1 MPNVTVLPVVEPSD
15 TSWNSPYS
23 VPVQVVVWLVIIVLS
38 LETIIGNAM
47 VIVAYRI
54 ERNISKQVSNR
65 YIVSLAISDLIIGI
79 EGFPFFTVYVLN
91 GERWPLGWVACQ
103 TWLFLDYTLCL
114 VSILTVLLITADR
127 YLSVCHT
134 AKYLKWQSPT
144 KTQLLI
150 VMSWLLP
157 AIIFG
162 IMIYG
167 WQAMTGQST
176 SMSGTE
182 CSAPFL
188 SNPYVNMGMYV
199 AYYWTTL
206 VAMLILYKGIHQ
218 AAKNLEKK
226 AKAKERRHIA
236 LILSQRLGT
245 QVGVSLMLQ
254 SKAEKEKAEEAQKD
268 SGYTSNQAGGSMN
281 TDNDQ
286 NLGVIEEE
294 RSGFLSRRE
303 SNESYYPGPHPTA
316 ANSRRCSE
324 MERVSLLSDS
334 DGVPSARVPVRS
346 YGRLSLRSRYSA
358 SDSITTTHED
368 EKEIEKADS
377 LRKLFA
383 DDELNSVLNFKDEK
397 LKNTDSNNDSD
408 TTSVILQR
416 SRKYKKNKRP
426 RSSRRSQHSTPRQI
440 AKVKQPEGTTTIAI
454 EEPTPEE
461 EHAEAIEVK
470 RTDRWVVSMKK
481 RIARALIRRRSTRR
495 EQGSSSNSDDSS
507 SDVEGDEK
515 PENGNNSLKS
525 PQLTANNKDDRGE
538 SSAQPDR
545 DRLAPANKTDTF
557 LSASGVSRKISTIS
571 TVITR
576 EKVISSIFAP
586 IAVFNRGRKQTKA
599 EKRAHK
605 AFRTITFIVGFF
617 AILWS
622 PYYIMATVYG
632 FCKGECIPSFLY
644 TLSYYMCYLNSSGNP
659 FAYALANRQFR
670 SAFMRMFR
678 GNFNKVA

>member
-1 MPNVTVLPVVEPSD
+1 MPNNTVFPVVDPAD

-23 VPVQVVVWLVIIVLS
+23 VPVQMVVWLIIIVLS

-167 WQAMTGQST
+167 WQAMTGQSN
-176 SMSGTE
+176 SMQGSE

-268 SGYTSNQAGGSMN
+268 SGYTSNQAGGSVN

-334 DGVPSARVPVRS
+334 DGVPSQKPLKS
-346 YGRLSLRSRYSA
+346 YGRLSLRSKYSA
-358 SDSITTTHED
+358 SDSITTTHE
-368 EKEIEKADS
+368 EEREIEKADS

-383 DDELNSVLNFKDEK
+383 DDELGSVLSFKEEK

-416 SRKYKKNKRP
+416 SRKYKKNKRL
-426 RSSRRSQHSTPRQI
+426 RSSRRSERSTPRAI
-440 AKVKQPEGTTTIAI
+440 AKIKQAEAAAVETIK
-454 EEPTPEE
+454 EPDVPEE
-461 EHAEAIEVK
+461 EPVETIEVK
-470 RTDRWVVSMKK
+470 RADRWVVSMKK

-495 EQGSSSNSDDSS
+495 ERGSSSNSDDTS
-507 SDVEGDEK
+507 SDVEGDDK
-515 PENGNNSLKS
+515 PDSNRNNSMKV
-525 PQLTANNKDDRGE
+525 PQMTVNNAG
-538 SSAQPDR
+538 STSAPPER
-545 DRLAPANKTDTF
+545 DRLAPSNKTDTF
-557 LSASGVSRKISTIS
+557 LSASG
-571 TVITR
+571 
-576 EKVISSIFAP
+576 
-586 IAVFNRGRKQTKA
+586 
-599 EKRAHK
+599 
-605 AFRTITFIVGFF
+605 TITFIVGFF

-678 GNFNKVA
+678 GNFNKIA

>member
-1 MPNVTVLPVVEPSD
+1 MNATLAD

-23 VPVQVVVWLVIIVLS
+23 IPTQMFVWFVIILLS

-91 GERWPLGWVACQ
+91 GERWPLGWVACE

-150 VMSWLLP
+150 LLSWLIP
-157 AIIFG
+157 SIIFG

-167 WQAMTGQST
+167 WQAMTGQSN
-176 SMSGTE
+176 SMSGAE

-254 SKAEKEKAEEAQKD
+254 SKAEKEKNEEAQNE
-268 SGYTSNQAGGSMN
+268 SNNQAGGSGN
-281 TDNDQ
+281 TDSEQ

-294 RSGFLSRRE
+294 KSGFYSRRE

-316 ANSRRCSE
+316 DNSRRCSE
-324 MERVSLLSDS
+324 MERVSLLNHNQE
-334 DGVPSARVPVRS
+334 DGTVTRPIKS
-346 YGRLSLRSRYSA
+346 YGRLSLKSRYSA
-358 SDSITTTHED
+358 SDSITTTHE
-368 EKEIEKADS
+368 EEGNIEKADS

-383 DDELNSVLNFKDEK
+383 DDELTSVLNFKEEAK
-397 LKNTDSNNDSD
+397 QKTAPDSNNDSD
-408 TTSVILQR
+408 STSVILQR
-416 SRKYKKNKRP
+416 TKKFKKNKRQ
-426 RSSRRSQHSTPRQI
+426 RCSRRSTRSASQRIPKLRHADEAEPSTSGALI
-440 AKVKQPEGTTTIAI
+440 TTEDNADN
-454 EEPTPEE
+454 
-461 EHAEAIEVK
+461 VQVR
-470 RTDRWVVSMKK
+470 RTERWVVSMKR
-481 RIARALIRRRSTRR
+481 RIAQALTRRRSTR
-495 EQGSSSNSDDSS
+495 EEETSNSDDSS
-507 SDVEGDEK
+507 SEVETNQ
-515 PENGNNSLKS
+515 PNRQTSLKI
-525 PQLTANNKDDRGE
+525 PQLTVNEEKEEN
-538 SSAQPDR
+538 P
-545 DRLAPANKTDTF
+545 APAAEEAKPQKTETF
-557 LSASGVSRKISTIS
+557 LSAAGVSRKISTIS
-571 TVITR
+571 TAITR

-605 AFRTITFIVGFF
+605 AFRTITFIVGLF

-632 FCKGECIPSFLY
+632 FCKGQCIPSFLY

-678 GNFNKVA
+678 GNFNKIA

>member
-1 MPNVTVLPVVEPSD
+1 MPNITVFPHPAD

-23 VPVQVVVWLVIIVLS
+23 VPVQVVVWLIIIVLS

-167 WQAMTGQST
+167 WQAMTGQSN

-324 MERVSLLSDS
+324 MEKVSLLSES
-334 DGVPSARVPVRS
+334 DGVQSTRPAKS

-358 SDSITTTHED
+358 SDSITTTHEE

-383 DDELNSVLNFKDEK
+383 DDELGSVLNFKEEK

-426 RSSRRSQHSTPRQI
+426 RSSRRSEHSTPRQI
-440 AKVKQPEGTTTIAI
+440 AKVKQAEATAVQLI
-454 EEPTPEE
+454 EEPVPEGDQME
-461 EHAEAIEVK
+461 TIEVK

-481 RIARALIRRRSTRR
+481 RIARALVRRRSTRQER
-495 EQGSSSNSDDSS
+495 GSSSNSDDSS
-507 SDVEGDEK
+507 SEVEGEEK
-515 PENGNNSLKS
+515 PENRNNSLKV
-525 PQLTANNKDDRGE
+525 PQLTVNNNNDRGE
-538 SSAQPDR
+538 TSTQPER
-545 DRLAPANKTDTF
+545 DRLAPPNKTDTF
-557 LSASGVSRKISTIS
+557 LSASG
-571 TVITR
+571 
-576 EKVISSIFAP
+576 
-586 IAVFNRGRKQTKA
+586 
-599 EKRAHK
+599 
-605 AFRTITFIVGFF
+605 TITFIVGFF

>member
-1 MPNVTVLPVVEPSD
+1 MPNYTVPPDPAD
-15 TSWNSPYS
+15 TSWDSPYS
-23 VPVQVVVWLVIIVLS
+23 IPVQIVVWIIIIVLS

-47 VIVAYRI
+47 VVMAYRI

-91 GERWPLGWVACQ
+91 GDRWPLGWVACQ

-176 SMSGTE
+176 SMSGAE

-268 SGYTSNQAGGSMN
+268 SGYTSNQAGGSLN
-281 TDNDQ
+281 TENDQ

-324 MERVSLLSDS
+324 MEKVSLLSES
-334 DGVPSARVPVRS
+334 DGVPSTRPAKS

-358 SDSITTTHED
+358 SESITTTHEND
-368 EKEIEKADS
+368 EKEVEKADS
-377 LRKLFA
+377 LQKLFA
-383 DDELNSVLNFKDEK
+383 DDELGSVLNFKEEK

-426 RSSRRSQHSTPRQI
+426 RSSRRSEHSTPRQI
-440 AKVKQPEGTTTIAI
+440 AKVKQAEGTAAQLI
-454 EEPTPEE
+454 EESVPDDDQTET
-461 EHAEAIEVK
+461 IEVK

-481 RIARALIRRRSTRR
+481 RIARALIRRRSTTRPER
-495 EQGSSSNSDDSS
+495 GSSSNS
-507 SDVEGDEK
+507 E
-515 PENGNNSLKS
+515 
-525 PQLTANNKDDRGE
+525 
-538 SSAQPDR
+538 
-545 DRLAPANKTDTF
+545 
-557 LSASGVSRKISTIS
+557 KISTIS

>member
-1 MPNVTVLPVVEPSD
+1 MPNYTVPPDPAD
-15 TSWNSPYS
+15 TSWDSPYS
-23 VPVQVVVWLVIIVLS
+23 IPVQIVVWIIIIVLS

-47 VIVAYRI
+47 VVMAYRI

-91 GERWPLGWVACQ
+91 GDRWPLGWVACQ

-176 SMSGTE
+176 SMSGAE

-206 VAMLILYKGIHQ
+206 VAMLILYKVFSSGYQKKLAHFLCVLQGIHQ

-268 SGYTSNQAGGSMN
+268 SGYTSNQAGGSLN
-281 TDNDQ
+281 TENDQ

-294 RSGFLSRRE
+294 RSGFLSRR
-303 SNESYYPGPHPTA
+303 
-316 ANSRRCSE
+316 
-324 MERVSLLSDS
+324 
-334 DGVPSARVPVRS
+334 
-346 YGRLSLRSRYSA
+346 SRYSA
-358 SDSITTTHED
+358 SESITTTHEND
-368 EKEIEKADS
+368 EKEVEKADS
-377 LRKLFA
+377 LQKLFA
-383 DDELNSVLNFKDEK
+383 DDELGSVLNFKEEK

-426 RSSRRSQHSTPRQI
+426 RSSRRSEHSTPRQI
-440 AKVKQPEGTTTIAI
+440 AKVKQAEGTAAQLI
-454 EEPTPEE
+454 EESVPDDDQTET
-461 EHAEAIEVK
+461 IEVK

-481 RIARALIRRRSTRR
+481 RIARALIRRRSTTRPER
-495 EQGSSSNSDDSS
+495 GSSSNSDDSS
-507 SDVEGDEK
+507 SEVEGEEK
-515 PENGNNSLKS
+515 PEVRNNGLKI
-525 PQLTANNKDDRGE
+525 PQLTVNNENRGE
-538 SSAQPDR
+538 TSSQPGR
-545 DRLAPANKTDTF
+545 DRLAPPNKTDTF
-557 LSASGVSRKISTIS
+557 LSASG
-571 TVITR
+571 
-576 EKVISSIFAP
+576 
-586 IAVFNRGRKQTKA
+586 
-599 EKRAHK
+599 
-605 AFRTITFIVGFF
+605 TITFIVGFF